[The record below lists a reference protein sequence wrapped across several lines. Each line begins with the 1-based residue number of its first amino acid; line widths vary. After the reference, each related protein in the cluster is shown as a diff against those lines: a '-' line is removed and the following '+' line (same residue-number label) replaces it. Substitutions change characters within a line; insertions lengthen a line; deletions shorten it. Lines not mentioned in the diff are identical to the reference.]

1 MDFINIFK
9 NRLDNYWFNQDVV
22 FDYTVA
28 LAGIG
33 DRSEYIGVY
42 YFYFYVCV
50 CVCVFYGHLCLCA
63 MGLVA

>member
-33 DRSEYIGVY
+33 DRSEYIS
-42 YFYFYVCV
+42 
-50 CVCVFYGHLCLCA
+50 L
-63 MGLVA
+63 